1 MVTTTVTP
9 RAARRPRA
17 RRPSVVGVLATVV
30 AMVTV
35 LPLVVIAVDTLRTP
49 WAQTSALVFRPRTL
63 ELLANTARLVGGSGL
78 LCLLLGVGAAW
89 LVTRTDLPLRRVVH
103 VAMVAPLAVPA
114 FVNAY
119 AWSSLVPGADGYS
132 GALVVVTL
140 SYFPLVYVPVAA
152 ALRGL
157 DPAQAQAAASLGL
170 TPGAVF
176 RRVTLPQLRP
186 AVLGGSLLVA
196 LHLVAE
202 FGALALV
209 RFPTLSTAVY
219 DQFRSSFSGPASNA
233 VASVLVLVCLLLLTG
248 ELGLQGRAAY
258 ASVGSGAVR
267 PPART
272 PLRGWRVPALLTLAL
287 LALLAVVLPVAS
299 VVRWWL
305 DGTSATAEVPA
316 LLATTASTLGLG
328 VVAAAAVTVLA
339 LPVAWLSVRRRGLL
353 ATLVERTTYLGTG
366 LPGIVVALAL
376 VTVGLRVVPALYQSA
391 VMLVAA
397 YAVLFLPRAVV
408 SLRTGL
414 LQLPT
419 GVEEAAA
426 ALGLG
431 PVSVLTRVV
440 VPVLAPALGAG
451 AALVFLGAGTEL
463 TATLLLSPLG
473 TQTLA
478 TQFWSHSSAVEYGAA
493 APYAALLIVVS
504 APAAWLVSRGEGR
517 VSG

>member
-1 MVTTTVTP
+1 MVTLV
-9 RAARRPRA
+9 
-17 RRPSVVGVLATVV
+17 
-30 AMVTV
+30 
-35 LPLVVIAVDTLRTP
+35 PLVVITVDTVRTP
-49 WAQTSALVFRPRTL
+49 WAQTSALVFRPRTV
-63 ELLANTARLVGGSGL
+63 ELLSNTARLVGGSVL
-78 LCLLLGVGAAW
+78 LCILLGVGAAW
-89 LVTRTDLPLRRVVH
+89 LVTRTDLPLRRAAH

-157 DPAQAQAAASLGL
+157 DPAQGQAASALGL
-170 TPGAVF
+170 TPAAVF
-176 RRVTLPQLRP
+176 LRVTLPQLRP

-233 VASVLVLVCLLLLTG
+233 VASVLVLVCLVLLAG

-258 ASVGSGAVR
+258 ASVGGGAAR

-272 PLRGWRVPALLTLAL
+272 PLGVWTVPAVLVLAG
-287 LALLAVVLPVAS
+287 LALLAVALPVGS
-299 VVRWWL
+299 VLRWWL
-305 DGTSATAEVPA
+305 DGSSATAQVPA
-316 LLATTASTLGLG
+316 LLSTTVSTLGLG
-328 VVAAAAVTVLA
+328 LAAAVAVTVLA
-339 LPVAWLSVRRRGLL
+339 LPVAWLSVRRRGVL

-391 VMLVAA
+391 VMLVVA

-414 LQLPT
+414 LQLPR

-426 ALGLG
+426 TLGLG
-431 PVSVLTRVV
+431 PVAVLTRVV

-493 APYAALLIVVS
+493 APYAALLILVS
-504 APAAWLVSRGEGR
+504 APAAWLVSRGEGT
-517 VSG
+517 VPA